1 MNLYSFTIIS
11 AILDSLL
18 SFYDVGKACEILG
31 QSICDN
37 TDIKRTL
44 NINYNFSV

>member
-1 MNLYSFTIIS
+1 MNLSSITMIS

-44 NINYNFSV
+44 NINFSV